1 MQVNKKVGD
10 FLGKTGSS
18 SNYGVKYWHHI
29 VFWGLYFLFNTLRW
43 SSIHNDFIYSL
54 KTNLIG
60 FPIHMTLAYFNVY
73 YLMPKL
79 VYAQKYFLYT
89 VSIIF
94 ALFIMLLVK
103 YNLTYYLVSNNVWP
117 EGPVETNSLTLG
129 YAVQT
134 MIGEVYVMS
143 FFTAIKLTIDW
154 LRESSRIHD
163 LERRQL
169 QTELR
174 FLRSQVSPH
183 FFFNTLNNIYSLT
196 LEKSD
201 RAPEVIL
208 KLSDLMRYFLY
219 ATKKR
224 NQDLTSEIECIQN
237 YIDLERIRFD
247 DSLKVNMHISGE
259 LNSCKIAPMLLIP
272 LVENCFKHGA
282 SKNIGKM
289 RIAINLEVVDGFM
302 TFKIANT
309 IPNAN
314 MSRDLP
320 TKTGGIGLSNVK
332 KRLELGYGKS
342 DYDLSI
348 FEENNMF
355 NVILKLKVIY
365 KP

>member
-1 MQVNKKVGD
+1 
-10 FLGKTGSS
+10 
-18 SNYGVKYWHHI
+18 
-29 VFWGLYFLFNTLRW
+29 
-43 SSIHNDFIYSL
+43 
-54 KTNLIG
+54 
-60 FPIHMTLAYFNVY
+60 
-73 YLMPKL
+73 MPKL
-79 VYAQKYFLYT
+79 VYTQKYLLYT
-89 VSIIF
+89 ISIIS
-94 ALFIMLLVK
+94 ALFLMLLVK

-117 EGPVETNSLTLG
+117 EGPVETNSLSVG
-129 YAVQT
+129 YAIQT
-134 MIGEVYVMS
+134 MIGEVYVIS

-154 LRESSRIHD
+154 LRESSRIND

-208 KLSDLMRYFLY
+208 KLSDLMRYLLY
-219 ATKKR
+219 ATKKKS
-224 NQDLTSEIECIQN
+224 QDLTSEIDCIQN

-247 DSLKVNMHISGE
+247 DRLKVDMHISGE
-259 LNSCKIAPMLLIP
+259 LSVCKIAPMLLIP

-282 SKNIGKM
+282 SKNIGEM
-289 RIAINLEVVDGFM
+289 RIAIDLEVLNGLM

-309 IPNAN
+309 IPNVSV
-314 MSRDLP
+314 SRSSP
-320 TKTGGIGLSNVK
+320 TRAGGIGLSNVK
-332 KRLELGYGKS
+332 KRLELGYDKR

-355 NVILKLKVIY
+355 TVLLKLKVI
-365 KP
+365 

>member
-1 MQVNKKVGD
+1 MQVNNKVGE
-10 FLGKTGSS
+10 FLGRTGSS

-43 SSIHNDFIYSL
+43 SSIHNDFFYSL

-60 FPIHMTLAYFNVY
+60 FPIHMMLAYFNVY
-73 YLMPKL
+73 FLMPKL
-79 VYAQKYFLYT
+79 VYTEKYFQYT
-89 VSIIF
+89 IAIITS
-94 ALFIMLLVK
+94 LFVMLLVK
-103 YNLTYYLVSNNVWP
+103 YNLTYYLVSNDVWP
-117 EGPVETNSLTLG
+117 EGPVETTSLTFG
-129 YAVQT
+129 YAIQT
-134 MIGEVYVMS
+134 MLGEVYVIS

-154 LRESSRIHD
+154 LRESSKLHD

-174 FLRSQVSPH
+174 FLRSQVSTH

-201 RAPEVIL
+201 KAPEVIL
-208 KLSDLMRYFLY
+208 KLSELMRYLLY

-224 NQDLTSEIECIQN
+224 KQALTSEIECIQN

-247 DSLKVNMHISGE
+247 DSLKIDLHISGE
-259 LNSCKIAPMLLIP
+259 INRGKISPMLLVP

-282 SKNIGKM
+282 SKNIGEM
-289 RIAINLEVVDGFM
+289 RIAIDLEVSDGFM

-314 MSRDLP
+314 KKSDFP
-320 TKTGGIGLSNVK
+320 TREGGIGLSNVK
-332 KRLELGYGKS
+332 KRLELGYEKS

-355 NVILKLKVIY
+355 NVILKLKVI
-365 KP
+365 

>member
-1 MQVNKKVGD
+1 MQVNKKVGE

-18 SNYGVKYWHHI
+18 SNYGIKYWHHI
-29 VFWGLYFLFNTLRW
+29 IFWGVYFLFNTLRW
-43 SSIHNDFIYSL
+43 SGIHDDFLYSL

-60 FPIHMTLAYFNVY
+60 FPIHMILAYFNVY

-79 VYAQKYFLYT
+79 VFSQKYLLYT
-89 VSIIF
+89 ISLLM
-94 ALFIMLLVK
+94 ALFTMLLLK
-103 YNLTYYLVSNNVWP
+103 YNLTYYLVGPDVWP
-117 EGPVETNSLTLG
+117 EGPTETNSLTFG
-129 YAVQT
+129 YAVQM
-134 MIGEVYVMS
+134 MIGEVYVIS

-154 LRESSRIHD
+154 LKESSKLHD

-201 RAPEVIL
+201 KAPEVIL
-208 KLSDLMRYFLY
+208 KLSDLMRYLLY

-224 NQDLTSEIECIQN
+224 KQNLTSEIECIQN

-247 DSLKVNMHISGE
+247 DSLKIDMNISGG
-259 LNSCKIAPMLLIP
+259 LNKCKIAPMLLIP

-282 SKNIGKM
+282 SKNIGEM
-289 RIAINLEVVDGFM
+289 RIEIDLEVSNGFM

-309 IPNAN
+309 IPNIN
-314 MSRDLP
+314 SSRDLP
-320 TKTGGIGLSNVK
+320 TRAGGIGLSNVK
-332 KRLELGYGKS
+332 KRLELGYKPN
-342 DYDLSI
+342 DYDLII
-348 FEENNMF
+348 FEEENMF
-355 NVILKLKVIY
+355 NVLLKLKVI
-365 KP
+365 

>member
-1 MQVNKKVGD
+1 MQLNNKVGE
-10 FLGKTGSS
+10 FLGRTGSS

-29 VFWGLYFLFNTLRW
+29 LFWGLYFLFNTLRW
-43 SSIHNDFIYSL
+43 SSIHNDFFYSL

-60 FPIHMTLAYFNVY
+60 FPIHMMLAYFNVY
-73 YLMPKL
+73 FLMPKL
-79 VYAQKYFLYT
+79 VYTEKYLLYT
-89 VSIIF
+89 VGIIVS
-94 ALFIMLLVK
+94 LLVMLLVK
-103 YNLTYYLVSNNVWP
+103 YNLTYYLVSNDVWP
-117 EGPVETNSLTLG
+117 EGPVATTTLTFG

-134 MIGEVYVMS
+134 MIGEVYVIS

-154 LRESSRIHD
+154 LRESSKLHD

-201 RAPEVIL
+201 KAPEVIL
-208 KLSDLMRYFLY
+208 KLSELMRYLLY

-224 NQDLTSEIECIQN
+224 KQALTSEIECIQN

-247 DSLKVNMHISGE
+247 DSLKIDMHISGDI
-259 LNSCKIAPMLLIP
+259 NSGKIAPMLLVP

-282 SKNIGKM
+282 SKNIGEM
-289 RIAINLEVVDGFM
+289 RIAIDLEVLDGFM
-302 TFKIANT
+302 TFKISNT

-314 MSRDLP
+314 SKSDFP
-320 TKTGGIGLSNVK
+320 TREGGIGLSNVK
-332 KRLELGYGKS
+332 KRLELGYDKS

-348 FEENNMF
+348 FEEDNMF
-355 NVILKLKVIY
+355 NAILKLKVI
-365 KP
+365 